1 MEKDML
7 EKLVRFF
14 GSLPKKLIFI
24 LFGLTILLGVGYLVI
39 STWVSPLGPALDL
52 PTSTPGATQVVQ
64 ATQTLKPGETATP
77 SVTPTPTIVPACGG
91 PPTLTILV
99 SGVASEEYSYG
110 LADAIRVARVDFQT
124 QQVTVLAL
132 PRELWVEIPGI
143 KDDTGVSHG
152 LLNMAYFYG
161 TEGMQYVDGAGNGS
175 VSLAMTLQNNF
186 GLRVDHY
193 LAVNLN
199 SFREIID
206 AVGGI
211 DICLNSDFYRGHY
224 GPFEKQKRFLK
235 AGCHHL
241 DGEEAEILVRQRLAI
256 NPGTR
261 TQYQTIV
268 LEALAAKMLTPSG
281 LKSLPTLI
289 DRLRSSVRTD
299 LSPSQISKLVC
310 LAGKM
315 DHKED
320 ITFTQIPADMLL
332 NRNTYF
338 APLDAYISNKV
349 EKEEGAISE
358 LLAQFQAGEWP

>member
-1 MEKDML
+1 MIEKV
-7 EKLVRFF
+7 VRFF
-14 GSLPKKLIFI
+14 ESIPKRIILI

-39 STWVSPLGPALDL
+39 STWVSPLDPALDL
-52 PTSTPGATQVVQ
+52 PTSTTVATQVAQ
-64 ATQTLKPGETATP
+64 ATQTLTPGETPTP
-77 SVTPTPTIVPACGG
+77 SVTPTPTIVPVCGG
-91 PPTLTILV
+91 PPTMTILV

-110 LADAIRVARVDFQT
+110 LADAIRVARVDFQN
-124 QQVTVLAL
+124 QEVTVLAL
-132 PRELWVEIPGI
+132 PREMWVEIPGI
-143 KDDTGVSHG
+143 QDDTGVSHG

-161 TEGMQYVDGAGNGS
+161 TEGMQYAEGGNGS
-175 VSLAMTLQNNF
+175 TSLALTLQKNF

-193 LAVNLN
+193 VAVNLS
-199 SFREIID
+199 SFREIVD

-211 DICLNSDFYRGHY
+211 RVCLDSDFYRGHY

-235 AGCHHL
+235 AGCHQL
-241 DGEEAEILVRQRLAI
+241 DGEQAEILVRQRLAI

-289 DRLRSSVRTD
+289 DQLRSSVKTD
-299 LSPSQISKLVC
+299 LSPSLISKLVC

-320 ITFTQIPADMLL
+320 ITFTQIPVDMLMT
-332 NRNTYF
+332 RDSYF
-338 APLDAYISNKV
+338 APLDTYISNKV
-349 EKEEGAISE
+349 EKEEGAIRE
-358 LLAQFQAGEWP
+358 LLTQFQTRDWP